1 MVYLDEERSGHFNEQ
16 LLTLTFDTFQG
27 ITTSI
32 NLDDTQSQILLSF
45 LKNLL
50 EEEWMMEIKTCI
62 KWEVQK
68 ITLGTV

>member
-50 EEEWMMEIKTCI
+50 EEE
-62 KWEVQK
+62 
-68 ITLGTV
+68 